1 MPNAL
6 NTKQQQDQMNKD
18 VNLLLLEGFTET
30 ESGVVQ
36 VVDCRLDGAAAR
48 LHRPVQIFLGDAA
61 RAEHVAVGKVLRGK
75 DQLELC

>member
-1 MPNAL
+1 MS
-6 NTKQQQDQMNKD
+6 KD
-18 VNLLLLEGFTET
+18 ANLLLLEGFAET

-36 VVDCRLDGAAAR
+36 IVDCRLDGAAAR

-61 RAEHVAVGKVLRGK
+61 RAEHVAVGKVLQGK